1 MNKKVCKSI
10 MEKATYIFIEEFC
23 NHHNIEVSLVHRL
36 VEFEILTIEKKEE
49 KEMIKISE
57 LPKLEKMVRLHQEL
71 EINPEGLQA
80 IHHLLIQVTNLQDE
94 IKLLRRKLH
103 RFEN

>member
-1 MNKKVCKSI
+1 
-10 MEKATYIFIEEFC
+10 MEKSTHIYIEEFC
-23 NHHNIEVSLVHRL
+23 THHNIEISLVHRL
-36 VEFEILTIEKKEE
+36 VEFEILTLEQKEE
-49 KEMIKISE
+49 KEMISLRE

-80 IHHLLIQVTNLQDE
+80 IDHLLNQVSNLQKE
-94 IKLLRRKLH
+94 ITMLRRKLT